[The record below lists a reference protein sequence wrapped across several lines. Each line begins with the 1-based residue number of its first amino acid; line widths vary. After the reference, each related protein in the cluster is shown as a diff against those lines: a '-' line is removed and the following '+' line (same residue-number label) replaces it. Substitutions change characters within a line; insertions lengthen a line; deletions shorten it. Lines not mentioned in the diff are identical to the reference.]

1 MATGDT
7 ISIKVSEEAPELDQL
22 ITIDGAGTVILSRLK
37 KIYISGLTIGELT
50 NILNKEY
57 SKYVLKPDIKI
68 EVTQY
73 RPIQIY
79 VDGEVENPGLHVL
92 KGSSSPLTD
101 NVNFSN
107 ENQTSIE
114 ESSFESK
121 NIFFPTVINAL
132 RKSGGITTYANLE
145 NIKITRIKSISVGGG
160 RKTTKINLIDTLDLK
175 SNSQNIRILDG
186 DTIFVS
192 RNEEPVISQI
202 SKAIKAKINPKFIQI
217 GIYGRVSQPGT
228 IKINKSATLNEA
240 LALSGGLKFLKGK
253 LRFIR
258 YNIDGTVD
266 SREFRYNSRAKRG
279 VYKNPFLK
287 NGDIVFVDKSALNIT
302 NEVLQEITSPLQGIL
317 STYGFF
323 KIITE

>member
-1 MATGDT
+1 MKLNILNKLGINLIIFISFYFSNFIGQKVISEEILNYPKASYLRRIPDNNFYILDTGDT

-68 EVTQY
+68 EVMQY

-101 NVNFSN
+101 SVKFSN

-121 NIFFPTVINAL
+121 NIFPTVINAL
-132 RKSGGITTYANLE
+132 EKVVELQHANL
-145 NIKITRIKSISVGGG
+145 KI
-160 RKTTKINLIDTLDLK
+160 
-175 SNSQNIRILDG
+175 
-186 DTIFVS
+186 
-192 RNEEPVISQI
+192 
-202 SKAIKAKINPKFIQI
+202 
-217 GIYGRVSQPGT
+217 
-228 IKINKSATLNEA
+228 
-240 LALSGGLKFLKGK
+240 
-253 LRFIR
+253 LR
-258 YNIDGTVD
+258 
-266 SREFRYNSRAKRG
+266 
-279 VYKNPFLK
+279 
-287 NGDIVFVDKSALNIT
+287 
-302 NEVLQEITSPLQGIL
+302 
-317 STYGFF
+317 
-323 KIITE
+323 